1 MARICE
7 VCGKGTSV
15 GAKIVRHGMAKKKGG
30 IGMHTTAVTTRE
42 FRANLHK
49 VRVKTDKGP
58 ARKTVCA
65 ACIKHGKV
73 TKA

>member
-1 MARICE
+1 
-7 VCGKGTSV
+7 
-15 GAKIVRHGMAKKKGG
+15 MAKKKGG

-49 VRVKTDKGP
+49 VRVKTDKGS